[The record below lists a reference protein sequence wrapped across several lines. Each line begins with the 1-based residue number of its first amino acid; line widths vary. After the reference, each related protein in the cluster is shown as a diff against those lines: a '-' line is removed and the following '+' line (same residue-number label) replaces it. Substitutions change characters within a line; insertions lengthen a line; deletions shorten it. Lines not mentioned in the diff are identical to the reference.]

1 MTEITIPKG
10 WSQIRLGDHG
20 IIKTSS
26 VDKVIED
33 GEDTVSLIN
42 YMDVYKNHFIDS
54 NTKLSITSASHREK
68 LSFDIIKGDIL
79 FTPSSETPEDIGHSA
94 TVLEDLPNTLY
105 SYHLVR
111 YRLFDQSLIDHKF
124 RGYVF
129 NSPDVLRRLTKLATG
144 STRYTISKNSIENV
158 VALLPPLRE
167 QKEIS
172 EVLIKWDQALQLNLK
187 LLESLSE
194 HRKHIGQLFIYHLG
208 SSSGVKYFP
217 INSLV
222 DKIKRGFTPE
232 NEAIYQEIGI
242 RSHAKGIFHKE
253 PITGKS
259 LGNKSVFWIEPDCF
273 VVNIV
278 FAWEQAVA
286 KTTEAEVGMIA
297 SHRFPMYKPKEG
309 FLDLDYLLYFFKSAK
324 GKNLLELAS
333 PGGAGRNKTL
343 GQSEFLKLKI
353 PVPPIEEQ
361 KKIVRLL
368 NAADKEIE
376 LQKQKIEAIK
386 LQKKGLMQQLLTGKK
401 RIKI

>member
-68 LSFDIIKGDIL
+68 LSFNIIKGDIL

-94 TVLEDLPNTLY
+94 AVLEDLPDTLY

-194 HRKHIGQLFIYHLG
+194 HRKHTGQLFIYHLG
-208 SSSGVKYFP
+208 SSSCVKYFP

-222 DKIKRGFTPE
+222 NKIKRGFTPE
-232 NEAIYQEIGI
+232 NEAFYQEIGI

-253 PITGKS
+253 PVTGKS

-309 FLDLDYLLYFFKSAK
+309 VLDLDYLLYFFKSAK

-401 RIKI
+401 RIKL

>member
-1 MTEITIPKG
+1 MTESKNEYKNTPLGKIPSDWKIVEFKDVLG
-10 WSQIRLGDHG
+10 YEQPSKYLTKDINEKSELNLIPVLTANKAFILGYSSEANNIHETKQPIIIFDDFTTACKYVDFNFKVKSSAIKILYTSQRDNAKFLYEKLNSIKINTDDHKRRWISEFQEMAIALPPIQEQDKIAEISSKWDNCIELNLGVLNALVRQRNTF
-20 IIKTSS
+20 IANLMLKSTSS
-26 VDKVIED
+26 KSIKS
-33 GEDTVSLIN
+33 VSQVVSKIRN
-42 YMDVYKNHFIDS
+42 
-54 NTKLSITSASHREK
+54 
-68 LSFDIIKGDIL
+68 G
-79 FTPSSETPEDIGHSA
+79 FTP
-94 TVLEDLPNTLY
+94 
-105 SYHLVR
+105 
-111 YRLFDQSLIDHKF
+111 K
-124 RGYVF
+124 
-129 NSPDVLRRLTKLATG
+129 PDVL
-144 STRYTISKNSIENV
+144 
-158 VALLPPLRE
+158 
-167 QKEIS
+167 
-172 EVLIKWDQALQLNLK
+172 
-187 LLESLSE
+187 
-194 HRKHIGQLFIYHLG
+194 
-208 SSSGVKYFP
+208 
-217 INSLV
+217 
-222 DKIKRGFTPE
+222 
-232 NEAIYQEIGI
+232 YQEIGI

-253 PITGKS
+253 PVTGKS

-286 KTTEAEVGMIA
+286 KTTETEVGMIA

-309 FLDLDYLLYFFKSAK
+309 ILDLDYLLYFFKSAK

>member
-68 LSFDIIKGDIL
+68 LSFNIIKGDIL

-94 TVLEDLPNTLY
+94 AVLEDLPDTLY

-172 EVLIKWDQALQLNLK
+172 EVLIKWHQALQLNLK

-194 HRKHIGQLFIYHLG
+194 HRKHTGQIFIYHLG
-208 SSSGVKYFP
+208 SSSCVKYFP

-222 DKIKRGFTPE
+222 NKIKRGFTPE
-232 NEAIYQEIGI
+232 NEAFYQEIGI

-253 PITGKS
+253 PVTGKS

-309 FLDLDYLLYFFKSAK
+309 VLDLDYLLYFFKSAK

-401 RIKI
+401 RIKL

>member
-1 MTEITIPKG
+1 LIIF
-10 WSQIRLGDHG
+10 GDHTKEVKFINFPFAIG
-20 IIKTSS
+20 GDGVKLLSSDHVDIKYLYFLLQKAVLRLPNLGYSRHFTELKNIS
-26 VDKVIED
+26 VKIPTYDEQLKI
-33 GEDTVSLIN
+33 
-42 YMDVYKNHFIDS
+42 S
-54 NTKLSITSASHREK
+54 N
-68 LSFDIIKGDIL
+68 IL
-79 FTPSSETPEDIGHSA
+79 FLWEDAISSNKLLLKQ
-94 TVLEDLPNTLY
+94 LELKKKYLENLLTINRIRTKDKL
-105 SYHLVR
+105 
-111 YRLFDQSLIDHKF
+111 QS
-124 RGYVF
+124 
-129 NSPDVLRRLTKLATG
+129 
-144 STRYTISKNSIENV
+144 
-158 VALLPPLRE
+158 
-167 QKEIS
+167 IS
-172 EVLIKWDQALQLNLK
+172 EIAYRVKK
-187 LLESLSE
+187 S
-194 HRKHIGQLFIYHLG
+194 FI
-208 SSSGVKYFP
+208 
-217 INSLV
+217 
-222 DKIKRGFTPE
+222 PE
-232 NEAIYQEIGI
+232 KDRIYKEIGI

-286 KTTEAEVGMIA
+286 KTTAAEVGMIA

-309 FLDLDYLLYFFKSAK
+309 VLDLDYLLYFFKSAK

-401 RIKI
+401 RLK

>member
-1 MTEITIPKG
+1 MTDSKNEYKNTPLGKIPSDWKIVEFKDVLEYEQPSKYLTRDIHEKSELNLIPVLTANKAFILGYSSEANNIHETKQPIIIFDDFTTACKYVDFNFKVKSSAIKILYTSQCDNAKFLYEKLNSIKINTDDHKRRWISEFQEMAIALPPIQEQDKIAEISSKWDNCIELN
-10 WSQIRLGDHG
+10 LGVLNALVRQRNTF
-20 IIKTSS
+20 IANLMLKSTSS
-26 VDKVIED
+26 KSIKS
-33 GEDTVSLIN
+33 VSQVVSKIRN
-42 YMDVYKNHFIDS
+42 
-54 NTKLSITSASHREK
+54 
-68 LSFDIIKGDIL
+68 G
-79 FTPSSETPEDIGHSA
+79 FTP
-94 TVLEDLPNTLY
+94 
-105 SYHLVR
+105 
-111 YRLFDQSLIDHKF
+111 K
-124 RGYVF
+124 
-129 NSPDVLRRLTKLATG
+129 PDVL
-144 STRYTISKNSIENV
+144 
-158 VALLPPLRE
+158 
-167 QKEIS
+167 
-172 EVLIKWDQALQLNLK
+172 
-187 LLESLSE
+187 
-194 HRKHIGQLFIYHLG
+194 
-208 SSSGVKYFP
+208 
-217 INSLV
+217 
-222 DKIKRGFTPE
+222 
-232 NEAIYQEIGI
+232 YQEIGI

-253 PITGKS
+253 PVTGKS
-259 LGNKSVFWIEPDCF
+259 LGNKSVFWVEPDCF

-309 FLDLDYLLYFFKSAK
+309 VLDLDYLLYFFKSAK

-401 RIKI
+401 RLIS